1 MATAA
6 TLPQAAGQSFDNLF
20 ALWVAGGNTLRSALA
35 AFAAALLPTFPD
47 QDQVARPIADWLTII
62 AATAQ
67 QMPSLTAPSK
77 VDYTLLFV
85 PANDYVYR
93 ICWLAAKP
101 SVNSPDITTAQQT
114 AVLAAYNANF

>member
-20 ALWVAGGNTLRSALA
+20 ALWVAGGNTFRNAIA

-47 QDQVARPIADWLTII
+47 QDATGSPIADWLTII
-62 AATAQ
+62 AATAE
-67 QMPSLTAPSK
+67 QMPSVIAPAK
-77 VDYTLLFV
+77 VDYSLFFV
-85 PANDYVYR
+85 PSNDYVYR

-101 SVNSPDITTAQQT
+101 SPDSPNISAGQQA